1 MSVSAKTGC
10 TGARENTH
18 SPPPPA
24 WHLVSRAGS
33 EQVDTE
39 VCPGDKCREGH
50 VFRSQRNRI
59 LEERLEA

>member
-1 MSVSAKTGC
+1 MLKQAAQEHGRT
-10 TGARENTH
+10 
-18 SPPPPA
+18 PPPHPA

-33 EQVDTE
+33 GQVDTE

-59 LEERLEA
+59 LEECLKA